1 MNEFDFEHRDAS
13 KLRVY
18 IYKKECNYLCPAPFV
33 FHLLIGVFIICF
45 HHHRHPSEFKVQDMN
60 CE

>member
-18 IYKKECNYLCPAPFV
+18 IYKKNVIICVQLPSFFTYGLMFLS
-33 FHLLIGVFIICF
+33 FVFIIIVI
-45 HHHRHPSEFKVQDMN
+45 PVNLKSKI
-60 CE
+60 